1 MSLVGVVLALAGG
14 CQVTRLADEFRQV
27 PPVEPQSIAVRGA
40 GDVVLTI
47 AFRLPMRADILAARS
62 AEAPLEVVG
71 SVVGQASQAVEWV
84 EAGAAASPGVRY
96 YRVAVQ
102 SGEARWEH
110 PRELAVFVQARTP
123 GARALV
129 SIPVDLDTGNR
140 LDGELGRQLARG
152 LHAGS
157 DTNDADAIEYMTEGG
172 GWRRVCWM
180 RPEGRSAC
188 WWDPLDGMPST
199 VAIAPGD
206 AFWLIRGAGIPDDGS
221 PCGAFWGPTYTRPLP
236 VRFRVDDQRGTPFGL
251 PWSRPLHHR
260 ATASTAGGGAA
271 ADPLGFGALGSG
283 GTTSDPRR
291 PDECGD
297 QIWVWGHGEWT
308 GYFWLMDHLKPE
320 RDGRWWDN
328 RTRDVADFSLI
339 PGEGYYYR
347 HRANRWG
354 GTDFVW
360 TPPVHAEIIDD

>member
-1 MSLVGVVLALAGG
+1 LALAAG

-27 PPVEPQSIAVRGA
+27 APVEPQSIQVRKS
-40 GDVVLTI
+40 GDVVLTLM
-47 AFRLPMRADILAARS
+47 FRLPMRADILASRS

-71 SVVGQASQAVEWV
+71 SVVGQESQAVEWV
-84 EAGAAASPGVRY
+84 DAGAAVAPGVRY

-102 SGEARWEH
+102 SGDARWEH
-110 PRELAVFVQARTP
+110 AREFAVFVQPRAAGT
-123 GARALV
+123 RALI
-129 SIPVDLDTGNR
+129 SIPVDLGAGNR

-152 LHAGS
+152 LHAGT
-157 DTNDADAIEYMTEGG
+157 DTNDADAIQYMTEGG
-172 GWRRVCWM
+172 GWRHVYRM
-180 RPEGRSAC
+180 RPEGREAC
-188 WWDPLDGMPST
+188 WWDPLDGLAST
-199 VAIAPGD
+199 VAIAPGQG
-206 AFWLIRGAGIPDDGS
+206 FWVIRGAGAPDDGHTT
-221 PCGAFWGPTYTRPLP
+221 GAFWGPTYTRPLP
-236 VRFRVDDQRGTPFGL
+236 VRFRVDNQIGTPFGL

-260 ATASTAGGGAA
+260 PLDAA
-271 ADPLGFGALGSG
+271 ARADGALVDPLGFGALGSG

-297 QIWVWGHGEWT
+297 QIWVWAQGEWS
-308 GYFWLMDHLKPE
+308 GYIWLMDHLKPE

-328 RTRDVADFSLI
+328 RTRDLADFSLI

-360 TPPVHAEIIDD
+360 VPPIPAEIIDD